1 VRGFLDLNLPLQA
14 EVAKDVATGSGHT
27 PDWCLHTDVAAQV
40 LVNRNHDGPNTRLYL
55 FIFILALSFV
65 PYRTYMMF
73 LKVLWA
79 IQYPC
84 FVTLAILFNL
94 FKEGGNFFMK
104 NVYFFHFLK
113 Q

>member
-1 VRGFLDLNLPLQA
+1 MWPQGVVTHRIGASIQMLQRRCSST
-14 EVAKDVATGSGHT
+14 ATMMALTQGYYT
-27 PDWCLHTDVAAQV
+27 K
-40 LVNRNHDGPNTRLYL
+40 YL
-55 FIFILALSFV
+55 LIFILALSFV

-84 FVTLAILFNL
+84 FVKLAILFNL

-104 NVYFFHFLK
+104 NFYFFHFLK